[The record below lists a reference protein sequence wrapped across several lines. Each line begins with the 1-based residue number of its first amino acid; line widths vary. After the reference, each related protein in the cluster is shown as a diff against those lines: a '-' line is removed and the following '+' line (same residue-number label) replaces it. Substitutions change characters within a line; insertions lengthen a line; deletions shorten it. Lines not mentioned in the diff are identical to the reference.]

1 MDALVALLL
10 DWIAQQTDYN
20 TQDMP
25 HPIVLSL
32 TPEDLTREFYTGAA
46 HLMPDDGVDER
57 LNALYAPG
65 DGAHGT
71 IYIIAPRHVENASD
85 YDQPIDNPL
94 FREILLHELVHHAQH
109 HSGAVDDWVC
119 LSIGEA
125 EAYRLGGIYL
135 RDLRVDDPLPNRNF
149 WGAIY
154 SRC

>member
-1 MDALVALLL
+1 
-10 DWIAQQTDYN
+10 
-20 TQDMP
+20 
-25 HPIVLSL
+25 
-32 TPEDLTREFYTGAA
+32 
-46 HLMPDDGVDER
+46 MPDDGVDER

-109 HSGAVDDWVC
+109 HSGAADDWVC